1 MENVLFTPVTLWEGF
16 DYNLPPDTAVLKE
29 YTEDGVCFREVYCSG
44 REIGDSRVRIYGLF
58 AYREGASDLPC
69 MLLVGDCDKGPDVE
83 LMKFVCGRGYCVF
96 MPDYSG
102 EKADCSRF
110 TVYPQVVD
118 YANYLRCGRHLE
130 YADTTAGETCWYEWT
145 ATARYALTQA
155 LAMPECNGSAAVL
168 GFRRGGLIAWQ
179 MAAVDERLNA
189 AGSLFFAGW
198 ERYRGVYKY
207 GKEPA
212 PEMDDEM
219 RKYLAGIAVESYAS
233 FLRVPFLYL
242 SATNDTCTD
251 MDRAFDTLARVPQDV
266 DLLYAFSPRLFD
278 LLEERGFCNLDLFFA
293 KYLKGLS
300 VELPSR
306 PQLTVEREGEALC
319 FQVNGA
325 AEASALRVYLCENMI
340 VPATRDWVEI
350 PVTLCGDGTWCG
362 ELRGSATEGRIF
374 AYALAEYES
383 GFTTSSNFFTREMG
397 EPSASPVRSNIL
409 YMGSMGA
416 DSFTCYITDEK
427 RSLTE
432 TILSEPRAYTV
443 VGPMGIA
450 GVSNSVGGLA
460 TYKFSDYRYRGG
472 EDNLLR
478 FDVYSKIAQR
488 LRVIFFEHKG
498 MPSEKRFEAEYNL
511 LGGELWQPIE
521 CRPSDFKTADGYV
534 MKDWTHITMGVF
546 DGVQENI
553 VLNNLIWV

>member
-16 DYNLPPDTAVLKE
+16 DYNLPLDTTVLKE
-29 YTEDGVCFREVYCSG
+29 YIEDGVHFREVYCSG

-58 AYREGASDLPC
+58 AFNEGESGLPC
-69 MLLVGDCDKGPDVE
+69 MLLVGDCDKGPDIE
-83 LMKFVCGRGYCVF
+83 LMKYVCGRGYCVF

-102 EKADCSRF
+102 EKSDCPRF

-118 YANYLRCGRHLE
+118 YANYQRCGRHLE
-130 YADTTAGETCWYEWT
+130 YADTTARETCWYEWT

-168 GFRRGGLIAWQ
+168 GFKRGGLIAWQ
-179 MAAVDERLNA
+179 MAAADERLKA
-189 AGSLFFAGW
+189 AGALFFAGW

-207 GKEPA
+207 GKETNL
-212 PEMDDEM
+212 EMADEM

-251 MDRAFDTLARVPQDV
+251 MDRAFDTLARVPQEV
-266 DLLYAFSPRLFD
+266 DLLYAFSPRLYE
-278 LLEERGFCNLDLFFA
+278 LLGERNFRNLELFFA

-300 VELPSR
+300 AELPPR
-306 PQLTVEREGEALC
+306 PQLTVEREGEDLS
-319 FQVNGA
+319 FLVRGA
-325 AEASALRVYLCENMI
+325 SGARELHVYLCENMI
-340 VPATRDWVEI
+340 VPATRNWVEI
-350 PVTLCGDGTWCG
+350 PVSFQDDGTW
-362 ELRGSATEGRIF
+362 RGVFRPAAMEGRIF
-374 AYALAEYES
+374 AYALAGYAS
-383 GFTTSSNFFTREMG
+383 GFTTSGNFFTRELG
-397 EPSASPVRSNIL
+397 EQTAPPVRSNVL
-409 YMGSMGA
+409 YMGSMGE
-416 DSFTCYITDEK
+416 DSFTCYMTDEE
-427 RSLTE
+427 RSLTRA
-432 TILSEPRAYTV
+432 ILSVPRVYTV
-443 VGPMGIA
+443 KGPMGIT

-478 FDVYSKIAQR
+478 FDIYSKVTQR
-488 LRVIFFEHKG
+488 LRVTFFEHKG
-498 MPSEKRFEAEYNL
+498 MPSERRFEAEYNL
-511 LGGELWQPIE
+511 LGGEIWQPIE
-521 CRPSDFKTADGYV
+521 CRPSDFKTVDGYV

-546 DGVQENI
+546 EGLQENI